1 MRANFGEMTQHRFAR
16 DRNGRTLLRL
26 VGLWT
31 LIGCFVRLTR
41 HSLQSTELVRLGHGH
56 RLVSREKPH

>member
-1 MRANFGEMTQHRFAR
+1 MRANFGVMTQHRFAR
-16 DRNGRTLLRL
+16 DRDGRTLLRL

-41 HSLQSTELVRLGHGH
+41 HSEKGPILALRAGSLVGG
-56 RLVSREKPH
+56 SFKIA